1 MAKLIRIT
9 TVPLSLDKL
18 LGDQLKFMANYFD
31 VTAVSSDEKKLK
43 EVAAKYGV
51 SHYHVE
57 MTRQITPLKDLR
69 ALWKLYRF
77 LKREKPAIVH
87 THTPKAGII
96 GMLAARLAQV
106 PHRLHTVAGM
116 PLMET
121 GGLKRKILDLVEIV
135 TYKAATKVYPNS
147 HGLYDFIVENKYT
160 AEHKLKVIG
169 SGSSN
174 GININY
180 FSHEQIGADQT
191 VALKKNLKIS
201 VSDFVFIFVG
211 RLVGHKGVNELVE
224 AFKGLSASL
233 AVNDYGDSANEGV
246 KKKQRVK
253 LLLLGPLEPDLDA
266 LNTDTLAEVE
276 KHPDIISVG
285 YQQDVRP
292 YLALSNALVLPSYRE
307 GFPNVVLQAGAM
319 ELPAI
324 VSNINGC
331 NEIITHHHNG
341 LIVPVKD
348 SIALRH
354 AMTQLFTDPILFSRL
369 KQAARP
375 QIIEHYKQEEI
386 WQGLLSEYREHLQ
399 NDLPAS

>member
-1 MAKLIRIT
+1 MNRH
-9 TVPLSLDKL
+9 
-18 LGDQLKFMANYFD
+18 FD
-31 VTAVSSDEKKLK
+31 VTAVSADEKKLQ
-43 EVAAKYGV
+43 EVASKYGV

-57 MTRQITPLKDLR
+57 MTRQITLWKDLQ

-96 GMLAARLAQV
+96 GMLAARLAKV

-121 GGLKRKILDLVEIV
+121 RGLKRKILDLVETI
-135 TYKAATKVYPNS
+135 TYRAATKVYPNS
-147 HGLYDFIVENKYT
+147 HGLYDFILENKYT
-160 AEHKLKVIG
+160 SKSKLKVIG

-180 FSHEQIGADQT
+180 YSSDQIGSEQT
-191 VALKKNLKIS
+191 ASLKKSLNIS
-201 VSDFVFIFVG
+201 GSDLVFIFVG

-224 AFKGLSASL
+224 AFKGLSSSM
-233 AVNDYGDSANEGV
+233 AVQHHDDTADLGE
-246 KKKQRVK
+246 KKKQGVK
-253 LLLLGPLEPDLDA
+253 LLLVGPLEPDLDP
-266 LNTDTLAEVE
+266 LNTDTLAEIE

-324 VSNINGC
+324 VSDINGC

-341 LIVPVKD
+341 LIVPVKNSD
-348 SIALRH
+348 ALQR
-354 AMTQLFTDPILFSRL
+354 AMSQLVTDPILFSRL
-369 KQAARP
+369 KQVARP
-375 QIIEHYKQEEI
+375 HVVQHYRQEEV
-386 WQGLLSEYREHLQ
+386 WQALLSEYRERLQ
-399 NDLPAS
+399 NQLASS